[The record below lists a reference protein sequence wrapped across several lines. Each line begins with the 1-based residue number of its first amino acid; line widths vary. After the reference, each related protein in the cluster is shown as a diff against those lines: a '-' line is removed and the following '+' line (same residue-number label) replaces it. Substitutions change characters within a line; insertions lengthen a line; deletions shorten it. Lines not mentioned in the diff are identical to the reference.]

1 MKGIL
6 KWVLIFS
13 IVMLYP
19 AKGSASGSHLTV
31 QLPWDHQFQFAGFYQ
46 ALWQGF
52 YREAG
57 IQVEIRGGLNDEGKI
72 IDAID
77 AIARGDADIA
87 PLDGL
92 SILIA
97 QDQGANIVALAP
109 ILQRTP
115 WAFHSLQEKPLNNLS
130 DLRKASVAVSPDSIY
145 IYKLL
150 LQHGAHA
157 PDPGS
162 IVDAPPTIDSLI
174 NGAAEVISGYA
185 ESSIWLA
192 KQQNIPINTLYAE
205 NYSIDFY
212 ADVISANRDKLND
225 DPALIG
231 KFLQATLRGWEYAL
245 NNKEETIQ
253 EIVKAFPRKLQ
264 VTDIT
269 GLNRHFASHF
279 QQLSR
284 YLQIPLGHNDPDR
297 WARMHEAL
305 KRIGAVNGDFDV
317 SHQLFVPA
325 SINETQYDWLLITL
339 LFTSLAAVTLFAGW
353 PGHRHQGYFSPLISV
368 TFILII
374 IYFAVALSREHE
386 IENKKRETLFKLSK
400 VRVQLEE
407 SINSTFF
414 LFKGLITHIK
424 LNPGLTQAE
433 FEKIS
438 KQLIEDQ
445 PKINNIAAAPDLIV
459 RMVYPLEGNQE
470 IMDLDY
476 HQLPTQWPSVLR
488 AKETGQVVLAGP
500 VQLVQGGFGLIG
512 RLPVYIQGMSG
523 QREFWGIVSTV
534 IHVDAFY
541 RAAGLYDASLGLEFA
556 IRGKN
561 GMGDRGEVF
570 FGNGELF
577 RHDRSVMMDIMIP
590 GGFWQIAAKPTE
602 EWTAFSKPVLF
613 IYLLGSISV
622 ILAIISFYIR
632 RNHEYQWRK
641 NELHISYLAYH
652 DSLTGLPN
660 RTQFTEELG
669 RVLAHAK
676 RSGNT
681 IAVLMLDLDHFKQVN
696 DTMGHAAGD
705 ELLIEIA
712 RRLKKRTRKEDHI
725 ARLGGDE
732 FAIIQ
737 RDLKTSDDAV
747 TFAQELI
754 DSLSQ
759 PYNIKQTKFQSSAS
773 IGIAIWHPGEKIDGN
788 LLEEADIAL
797 YRAKDKDR
805 GSYAFHTSE
814 MTRESQRRIDLRNE
828 LEKALKTDTL
838 FLVYQP
844 QIDIKNNKLIGVEAL
859 LRWKHPIYG
868 YISPAEFIPIAETH
882 GMINRLGSYVLKK
895 ACNALIRWRADG
907 LFQKVM
913 AVNISPGQL
922 NNEAFYQELIELMN
936 KISLPGNSLEL
947 EVTEQATAQSRTNN
961 GLMLNVLA
969 AKGIKLTMD
978 DFGTGY
984 SSLSTLKQWPFRR
997 LKIAQTFVRD
1007 MLTNPNNREIVKATI
1022 GLAKNLGLQVIAEGV
1037 EKTEQLTFLEE
1048 NGCYQIQGYLL
1059 ARPMLEND
1067 LIEWLGENY
1076 PNKLTTPS
1084 RPT

>member
-1 MKGIL
+1 
-6 KWVLIFS
+6 
-13 IVMLYP
+13 
-19 AKGSASGSHLTV
+19 
-31 QLPWDHQFQFAGFYQ
+31 
-46 ALWQGF
+46 
-52 YREAG
+52 
-57 IQVEIRGGLNDEGKI
+57 
-72 IDAID
+72 
-77 AIARGDADIA
+77 
-87 PLDGL
+87 
-92 SILIA
+92 
-97 QDQGANIVALAP
+97 
-109 ILQRTP
+109 
-115 WAFHSLQEKPLNNLS
+115 
-130 DLRKASVAVSPDSIY
+130 
-145 IYKLL
+145 
-150 LQHGAHA
+150 
-157 PDPGS
+157 
-162 IVDAPPTIDSLI
+162 
-174 NGAAEVISGYA
+174 
-185 ESSIWLA
+185 
-192 KQQNIPINTLYAE
+192 
-205 NYSIDFY
+205 
-212 ADVISANRDKLND
+212 
-225 DPALIG
+225 
-231 KFLQATLRGWEYAL
+231 
-245 NNKEETIQ
+245 
-253 EIVKAFPRKLQ
+253 

-602 EWTAFSKPVLF
+602 
-613 IYLLGSISV
+613 
-622 ILAIISFYIR
+622 
-632 RNHEYQWRK
+632 
-641 NELHISYLAYH
+641 
-652 DSLTGLPN
+652 
-660 RTQFTEELG
+660 
-669 RVLAHAK
+669 
-676 RSGNT
+676 
-681 IAVLMLDLDHFKQVN
+681 
-696 DTMGHAAGD
+696 
-705 ELLIEIA
+705 
-712 RRLKKRTRKEDHI
+712 
-725 ARLGGDE
+725 
-732 FAIIQ
+732 
-737 RDLKTSDDAV
+737 
-747 TFAQELI
+747 
-754 DSLSQ
+754 
-759 PYNIKQTKFQSSAS
+759 
-773 IGIAIWHPGEKIDGN
+773 
-788 LLEEADIAL
+788 
-797 YRAKDKDR
+797 
-805 GSYAFHTSE
+805 
-814 MTRESQRRIDLRNE
+814 
-828 LEKALKTDTL
+828 
-838 FLVYQP
+838 
-844 QIDIKNNKLIGVEAL
+844 
-859 LRWKHPIYG
+859 
-868 YISPAEFIPIAETH
+868 
-882 GMINRLGSYVLKK
+882 
-895 ACNALIRWRADG
+895 
-907 LFQKVM
+907 
-913 AVNISPGQL
+913 
-922 NNEAFYQELIELMN
+922 
-936 KISLPGNSLEL
+936 
-947 EVTEQATAQSRTNN
+947 
-961 GLMLNVLA
+961 
-969 AKGIKLTMD
+969 
-978 DFGTGY
+978 
-984 SSLSTLKQWPFRR
+984 
-997 LKIAQTFVRD
+997 
-1007 MLTNPNNREIVKATI
+1007 
-1022 GLAKNLGLQVIAEGV
+1022 
-1037 EKTEQLTFLEE
+1037 
-1048 NGCYQIQGYLL
+1048 
-1059 ARPMLEND
+1059 
-1067 LIEWLGENY
+1067 
-1076 PNKLTTPS
+1076 
-1084 RPT
+1084 